1 MDLETAPGDFISTSV
16 CPMEYPL
23 AAPRGLGQGHH
34 RPDRGPEKLVLD
46 KGEREKGRRSFFG
59 VEGYVYVFNSYNR
72 TTNKL

>member
-1 MDLETAPGDFISTSV
+1 MPKCTGITKAMDLETAPGDFISTSV

-46 KGEREKGRRSFFG
+46 KGEREKVFFW
-59 VEGYVYVFNSYNR
+59 R
-72 TTNKL
+72 